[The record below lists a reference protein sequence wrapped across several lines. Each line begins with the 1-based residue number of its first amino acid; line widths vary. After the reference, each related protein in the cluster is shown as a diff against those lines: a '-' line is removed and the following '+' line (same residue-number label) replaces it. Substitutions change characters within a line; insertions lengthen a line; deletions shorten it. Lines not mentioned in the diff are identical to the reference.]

1 MIGDH
6 SGKDKAYMFTRL
18 MFLVIGLLV
27 ACSPSV
33 VVEKPTPVGAPG
45 TEVGLVGPALSDEYI
60 IQPGDLL
67 EMKFFYNPEMNDGM
81 AVRPDGRI
89 SMQLI
94 GEVMAAGLS
103 PNDLST
109 LLRKKYDKEL
119 KNPEI
124 TVIVR
129 SFGSKV
135 YVDGE
140 VEKPGEL
147 ELLSPLTVM
156 QAIARAQGLTDKAWK
171 EALVIRRIKGKEP
184 LVMKLDLDDVLTGR
198 DFSQDIGLVPYDI
211 VYVPRSPIANVN
223 LWVHQYVRANIPM
236 NFGFFINPFQ

>member
-1 MIGDH
+1 MLLPLMVLMIGVL
-6 SGKDKAYMFTRL
+6 T
-18 MFLVIGLLV
+18 

-33 VVEKPTPVGAPG
+33 VVERPTLVGDPG
-45 TEVGLVGPALSDEYI
+45 TEVGLVGPALSEEYL
-60 IQPGDLL
+60 IQSGDLL

-94 GEVMAAGLS
+94 GEVMAAGRT
-103 PNDLST
+103 PNDLSI
-109 LLRKKYDKEL
+109 LLRQKYGKEL

-129 SFGSKV
+129 SFGSRV

-140 VEKPGEL
+140 VKKPGEL
-147 ELLSPLTVM
+147 ELLRPLTVM
-156 QAIARAQGLTDKAWK
+156 QAISRAEGLTEKAWK
-171 EALVIRRIKGKEP
+171 EALVIRRIKGREP

-198 DFSQDIGLVPYDI
+198 DFGQDIGLVPFDI
-211 VYVPRSPIANVN
+211 VYIPRSPIANVN
-223 LWVHQYVRANIPM
+223 LWVHQYIRANIPM
-236 NFGFFINPFQ
+236 NFGLFFNPF

>member
-1 MIGDH
+1 MLLPLMVLMIGVL
-6 SGKDKAYMFTRL
+6 T
-18 MFLVIGLLV
+18 

-33 VVEKPTPVGAPG
+33 VVERPTLVGDPG
-45 TEVGLVGPALSDEYI
+45 TEVGLVGPALSEEYL
-60 IQPGDLL
+60 IQSGDLL

-94 GEVMAAGLS
+94 GEVMAAGRT
-103 PNDLST
+103 PNDLSI
-109 LLRKKYDKEL
+109 LLRQKYGKEL

-129 SFGSKV
+129 SFGSRV

-140 VEKPGEL
+140 VKKPGEL
-147 ELLSPLTVM
+147 ELLRPLTVM
-156 QAIARAQGLTDKAWK
+156 QAISRAEGLTEKAWK
-171 EALVIRRIKGKEP
+171 EALVIRRIKGREP

-198 DFSQDIGLVPYDI
+198 DFGQDIGLVPFDI
-211 VYVPRSPIANVN
+211 IYIPRSPIANVN
-223 LWVHQYVRANIPM
+223 LWVHQYIRANIPM
-236 NFGFFINPFQ
+236 NFGLFFNPF

>member
-1 MIGDH
+1 MTIR
-6 SGKDKAYMFTRL
+6 F
-18 MFLVIGLLV
+18 FGLILGV
-27 ACSPSV
+27 LLAACSPSV
-33 VVEKPTPVGAPG
+33 VVEQPTPLGAPG
-45 TEVGLVGPALSDEYI
+45 TEIGLVGPSLSNEYI

-67 EMKFFYNPEMNDGM
+67 ELKFFYNPEMNDGM

-94 GEVMAAGLS
+94 GEVMAAGRS
-103 PNDLST
+103 PADLT
-109 LLRKKYDKEL
+109 RLLREKYDKEL

-129 SFGSKV
+129 SFGSRI

-140 VEKPGEL
+140 VEKPGEF
-147 ELLSPLTVM
+147 ELLRPLTVM
-156 QAIARAQGLTDKAWK
+156 QAIARAEGLTDKAWK

-184 LVMKLDLDDVLTGR
+184 LVMKLDLDAVLKGTDFGQDV
-198 DFSQDIGLVPYDI
+198 GLVPFDI

-223 LWVHQYVRANIPM
+223 LWVHQYIRANIPLT
-236 NFGFFINPFQ
+236 FGLFFTPF

>member
-1 MIGDH
+1 MRMAIRFIWLSIG
-6 SGKDKAYMFTRL
+6 
-18 MFLVIGLLV
+18 ILLA

-45 TEVGLVGPALSDEYI
+45 TEVGLVGPAISDEYI

-67 EMKFFYNPEMNDGM
+67 DMKFFYNSEMNDGM

-94 GEVMAAGLS
+94 GEVMAAGRS
-103 PNDLST
+103 PADLT
-109 LLRKKYDKEL
+109 RLLREKYGKEL

-129 SFGSKV
+129 SFGSRV

-147 ELLSPLTVM
+147 ELLRPLTVM
-156 QAIARAQGLTDKAWK
+156 QAIARAEGLTDKAWK

-184 LVMKLDLDDVLTGR
+184 LVIKLDLDDVLTGK
-198 DFSQDIGLVPYDI
+198 DFAQDIGLVPFDI
-211 VYVPRSPIANVN
+211 VYVPRSPIADVN
-223 LWVHQYVRANIPM
+223 LWVHQYVRANIPL
-236 NFGFFINPFQ
+236 NFGLFFNPF

>member
-1 MIGDH
+1 MAIRSFG
-6 SGKDKAYMFTRL
+6 L
-18 MFLVIGLLV
+18 ILVMLLV

-33 VVEKPTPVGAPG
+33 VVESPTPVGAPG
-45 TEVGLVGPALSDEYI
+45 TEVGSVGPALSDEYI

-94 GEVMAAGLS
+94 GEVMAAGRS
-103 PNDLST
+103 PANLT
-109 LLRKKYDKEL
+109 KLLREKYDKEL

-129 SFGSKV
+129 SFGSRI

-140 VEKPGEL
+140 VKKPGEV
-147 ELLSPLTVM
+147 ELLRPLTVM
-156 QAIARAQGLTDKAWK
+156 QAIARAEGLTDKAWK

-184 LVMKLDLDDVLTGR
+184 LVIQLDLDDVLTGK
-198 DFSQDIGLVPYDI
+198 DFGQDVGLVPFDI

-223 LWVHQYVRANIPM
+223 LWVHQYIRANIPLT
-236 NFGFFINPFQ
+236 FGLFFNPF